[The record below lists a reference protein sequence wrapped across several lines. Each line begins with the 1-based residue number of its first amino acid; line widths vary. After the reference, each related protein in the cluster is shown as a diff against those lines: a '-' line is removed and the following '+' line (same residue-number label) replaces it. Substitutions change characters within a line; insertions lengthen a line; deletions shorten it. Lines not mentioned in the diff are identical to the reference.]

1 MLLIDRENEEDVDE
15 NEYYGERLKTSL
27 QNNTPYIKIEKKTFL
42 RHKVI
47 EILDSTS
54 ITEHFSFVHP
64 NYGYGEYQRI
74 YFSDDLN
81 YMLERLSNQRVCVYI
96 KKEVEAK
103 PG

>member
-47 EILDSTS
+47 EILDST
-54 ITEHFSFVHP
+54 
-64 NYGYGEYQRI
+64 
-74 YFSDDLN
+74 
-81 YMLERLSNQRVCVYI
+81 
-96 KKEVEAK
+96 
-103 PG
+103 